1 MAKDS
6 KVYMSALEGKKIPIL
21 TLDNKWHQLFTQ
33 TDMTP
38 EIKELADQ
46 LNALVERDS
55 KLRGETKDI
64 KKLKKKLLGE
74 IVPLRDKAAKSGDS
88 PAIEKEIQDRT
99 RLISECND
107 RLDSYSD
114 ELKDL
119 SREIYDVD
127 YKLMVETMNV
137 CYERLHDNTEYILEL
152 DDWVSKVRVELKKN
166 IIHMQEAE
174 MENYNLYSYMHQIF
188 GPEVMEI
195 FDLKYDPNRRHP
207 IRRPRSTQDGDFIIV
222 FIIGCPSRQPI

>member
-1 MAKDS
+1 MAKDN

-152 DDWVSKVRVELKKN
+152 DNWVSKVRVELKKN

-207 IRRPRSTQDGDFIIV
+207 IRRPRSTQDGDFIE
-222 FIIGCPSRQPI
+222 